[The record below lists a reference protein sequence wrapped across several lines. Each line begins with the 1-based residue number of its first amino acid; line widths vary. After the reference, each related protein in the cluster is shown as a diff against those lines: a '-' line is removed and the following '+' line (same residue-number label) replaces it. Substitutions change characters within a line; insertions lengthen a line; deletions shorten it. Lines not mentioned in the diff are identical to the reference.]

1 MPSPLLI
8 NSTDYFSE
16 VVDEGL
22 AKRRVQSPPQ
32 VKSYLVNML
41 KFYLDSRNLFDES
54 RDELGNRNPQT
65 LAELYLKAST
75 AEVAE
80 RTALLKKL
88 ADRSL
93 YISGYFGD
101 SLDNKL
107 VDLDY
112 YAEMGGAAYDHLASS
127 TKEDHLALVYS
138 IFSKKFLDFVDV
150 LTYISQKSFIKT
162 DESILK
168 LYDRYLR
175 TGSDLAREKL
185 IEMGVVALSPDM
197 FKLAKQD

>member
-1 MPSPLLI
+1 
-8 NSTDYFSE
+8 
-16 VVDEGL
+16 
-22 AKRRVQSPPQ
+22 
-32 VKSYLVNML
+32 ML
-41 KFYLDSRNLFDES
+41 NFYLDSKNLFDHDT
-54 RDELGNRNPQT
+54 DEQGNRNQQT
-65 LAELYLKAST
+65 LAELFLKANN
-75 AEVAE
+75 AE
-80 RTALLKKL
+80 RSERIALLKKL

-101 SLDNKL
+101 SLQNKI

-112 YAEMGGAAYDHLASS
+112 YAEMGGTAYDYLANS
-127 TKEDHLALVYS
+127 TKEDHLATVYS

-162 DESILK
+162 DESILR

-185 IEMGVVALSPDM
+185 IEMGVVAVSPDM